1 MSSRPVQK
9 CGNLGGW
16 VRSSVLS
23 WFLICASLAMAQL
36 DTGTI
41 SGTVSDQS
49 GGAIPGAMVTIR
61 NVATGVSRTVESNE
75 LGRYNAPALSVGNY
89 EISAAVAGFQT
100 LCAAALT

>member
-75 LGRYNAPALSVGNY
+75 LGRSMRPHFRSEIMRSALPWR
-89 EISAAVAGFQT
+89 GFRPW
-100 LCAAALT
+100 CAAALT

>member
-1 MSSRPVQK
+1 MRRRPVQK

-49 GGAIPGAMVTIR
+49 GGAIPGARITIR
-61 NVATGVSRTVESNE
+61 NVATGVSRTAGSNE
-75 LGRYNAPALSVGNY
+75 LGRYNAPALPAGNY